1 MSGRKLGGG
10 RILGNG
16 RALGPPLPPSP
27 SPAASLAATSPSPS
41 AHGAVAIR
49 RSGASAAALAGL
61 DAASESSFSA
71 SSPTPS
77 ALPPDNSHDLLANI
91 SVGGASSQTK
101 TDSMLVCPICS
112 EEMLTLL
119 QLNRHID
126 DEHQELPAIA
136 QDEVRTWFD
145 KQVSKAKRF
154 QPLSLINQKLRG
166 LEVFESNET
175 ATPPTVGPAIKFP
188 EGMVEPD
195 EIITRSHWQRQ
206 TNNDYCTDPTCEQ
219 RLGPLNAPVNCRK
232 CGRLFCETHTMYQM
246 KLSRSAVHEPVR
258 GVWARVC
265 ETCYKSREGYNDHHG
280 VLTDH
285 TDLFISVR
293 TKKTER
299 QNLDV
304 VRLEKRL
311 TKLTRL
317 LAAPLDDQ
325 QPGAFVNSPALLTQK
340 NQRKNLEQSI
350 VTWEDDAAVPRC
362 PFCQQEFGSWTF
374 RRHHCRM
381 CGRVVCADAQTACS
395 SEIGLNVENPL
406 QASEKP
412 AQASIPIDIRMCR
425 GCVHT
430 LFSKRDFT
438 ASIAHQPADQR
449 AYDTLKQFE
458 RGIRQLIPR
467 FQKSLVALQ
476 GDSSAAS
483 SSSLQPIALPS
494 HAQIKEAGKIR
505 RRLIDSF
512 TKYDTAAR
520 KLRDLRTDS
529 ATQLRLQKAVYAA
542 ASAFLHTHMLTL
554 KSVPNILRHNTP
566 KSRPVT
572 PTNRTH
578 LAHPGHHHH
587 RGRSNSGLS
596 PLRHA
601 EASET
606 ASQASET
613 STAMSLLETEE
624 RQVRE
629 KLIVLEEQRFMVQ
642 QMIDSAHGA
651 RRFEEVSALTRNVEE
666 LDVEIAQV
674 KARVGSV
681 EERWHD
687 LYAMGEA

>member
-41 AHGAVAIR
+41 ISNGGGVAIR
-49 RSGASAAALAGL
+49 RSAASAAALAGF
-61 DAASESSFSA
+61 DAMSESSFSA

-77 ALPPDNSHDLLANI
+77 ALLADNSHDLLANI
-91 SVGGASSQTK
+91 SVVASHS
-101 TDSMLVCPICS
+101 
-112 EEMLTLL
+112 
-119 QLNRHID
+119 HID
-126 DEHQELPAIA
+126 DEHQELPAVA

-166 LEVFESNET
+166 LDVFESNESAPPST
-175 ATPPTVGPAIKFP
+175 AGPVIKFP
-188 EGMVEPD
+188 ETTAEPD
-195 EIITRSHWQRQ
+195 EMISRSHWQRQ
-206 TNNDYCTDPTCEQ
+206 TSNDYCTDPTCEQ

-232 CGRLFCETHTMYQM
+232 CGRLFCEAHTMYQM

-280 VLTDH
+280 ALIDH
-285 TDLFISVR
+285 TDLFVSIR
-293 TKKTER
+293 TKRTER

-304 VRLEKRL
+304 TRLEKRL

-317 LAAPLDDQ
+317 LAAPPEEQ
-325 QPGAFVNSPALLTQK
+325 QPAAFVGSAGILTQK

-350 VTWEDDAAVPRC
+350 VTWEDDAAVARC

-381 CGRVVCADAQTACS
+381 CGKVVCADAQTSCS
-395 SEIGLNVENPL
+395 SEIGLNVESPL
-406 QASEKP
+406 EASEKP
-412 AQASIPIDIRMCR
+412 GQANIPVDIRMCR
-425 GCVHT
+425 DCIHT
-430 LFSKRDFT
+430 LFSKRDFI
-438 ASIAHQPADQR
+438 ASIAHQPPDQR

-476 GDSSAAS
+476 TDNP
-483 SSSLQPIALPS
+483 SSLQVATLPS

-512 TKYDTAAR
+512 TKYDAAAR
-520 KLRDLRTDS
+520 RLRDLRTES
-529 ATQLRLQKAVYAA
+529 ATQLRLQKAIYAA

-554 KSVPNILRHNTP
+554 KSVPNILRHSSSKSQPGTP
-566 KSRPVT
+566 SSK
-572 PTNRTH
+572 NH
-578 LAHPGHHHH
+578 LSHPHHHHH

-613 STAMSLLETEE
+613 STAMSMLEIEE

-642 QMIDSAHGA
+642 QMIDSAHGG

-666 LDVEIAQV
+666 LDAEIAHA
-674 KARVGSV
+674 KARVGNV
-681 EERWHD
+681 EERWHG